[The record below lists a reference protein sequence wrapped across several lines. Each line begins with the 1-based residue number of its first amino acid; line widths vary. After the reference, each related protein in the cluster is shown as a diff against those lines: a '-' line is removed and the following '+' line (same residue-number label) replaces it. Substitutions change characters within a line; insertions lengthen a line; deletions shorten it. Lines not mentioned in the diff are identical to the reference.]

1 MSSNNSKNLIK
12 DLFIAEIKNTPE
24 YQIVLQIKELILNE
38 IATPNIQKEVVYNF
52 ETPLNK
58 EQINNI
64 KLCMIVEFGF
74 STENMSMYSI
84 IIDMAKFLES

>member
-1 MSSNNSKNLIK
+1 MSSKQEIK

-24 YQIVLQIKELILNE
+24 YQIVLHMKELILNE
-38 IATPNIQKEVVYNF
+38 IATPNIQREVVYNF

-74 STENMSMYSI
+74 FTENMSAYSI
-84 IIDMAKFLES
+84 IIDMTKFLE